1 MMNNQAIPEGYLKNA
16 KGDLVRLENIKQVDL
31 LRDELVK
38 QIVAKSKPI
47 ASSLK
52 SFKDNTFAEID
63 AFIEQSINEYGTT
76 FKGKKGN
83 IQLLSFDGKYKVE
96 KAVQDRIAFDERLQ
110 AAKLLVDEC
119 LTEWSEGANDNLA
132 IIVKDAFQVD
142 KKGNIRVG
150 SILSL
155 RRYEID
161 DERWKRAMQAISD
174 AVQVLDSK
182 TYIRL
187 YERDDKGVYRLIPLD
202 IASL

>member
-1 MMNNQAIPEGYLKNA
+1 MTNPIPEGFLQNA
-16 KGDLVRLENIKQVDL
+16 KGDLVKVENIKQVDL

-38 QIVAKSKPI
+38 QIVAKAEPLAKN
-47 ASSLK
+47 LK
-52 SFKDNTFAEID
+52 TFKDNTFSEIN

-83 IQLLSFDGKYKVE
+83 IQLLTFDGKFKVE

-119 LTEWSEGANDNLA
+119 LTEWSEGANTNLT

-142 KKGNIRVG
+142 KKGNTRVG

-155 RRYEID
+155 RRYEIS

-187 YERDDKGVYRLIPLD
+187 YERDDNGVYRLIPLD
-202 IASL
+202 IASV

>member
-1 MMNNQAIPEGYLKNA
+1 MTNPIPEGFLQNA
-16 KGDLVRLENIKQVDL
+16 KGDLVKVENIKQVDL

-38 QIVAKSKPI
+38 QIVAKAEPLAKN
-47 ASSLK
+47 LK
-52 SFKDNTFAEID
+52 TFKDNTFSEIN

-83 IQLLSFDGKYKVE
+83 IQLLTVDGKFKVE

-119 LTEWSEGANDNLA
+119 LTEWSEGANTNLT

-155 RRYEID
+155 RRYEIS

-187 YERDDKGVYRLIPLD
+187 YERDDNGVYRLIPLD
-202 IASL
+202 IASV